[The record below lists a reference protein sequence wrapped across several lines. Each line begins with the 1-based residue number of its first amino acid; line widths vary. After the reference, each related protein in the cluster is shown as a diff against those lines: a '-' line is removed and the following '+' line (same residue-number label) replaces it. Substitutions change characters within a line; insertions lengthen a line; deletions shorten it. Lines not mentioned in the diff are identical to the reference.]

1 MKRKNMAAMVTSIAL
16 VGAVAVGGT
25 LALLSWESNPVT
37 NTFTVGQGYKAKD
50 VILNEA
56 PVRQELAGAKLG
68 SYVEIDGTR
77 VEGNAYNNLI
87 EDATVAKDPQFHIDS
102 NCGVKYSW
110 IVAKVEGFNTTVE
123 GLETDGTTLKFTDVI
138 DTDMENDAVAGG
150 VWYKVTKEGDTYDY
164 DVVVN
169 PTTGE
174 DGVVTPSNMGNGIY
188 IYSKPLQKGQ
198 STADLFQEL
207 QVDEFVAG
215 SNPTTITV
223 SGCAVEGVYS
233 TVENVDT
240 PVGFDD
246 MRDAVMTQVNDWAFG
261 SATEPGAGE

>member
-25 LALLSWESNPVT
+25 LALLSRPSNPVT
-37 NTFTVGQGYKAKD
+37 NTFTVGEDYKEGD

-56 PVRQELAGAKLG
+56 PVEQVLTGDKLG
-68 SYVEIDGTR
+68 SYVETVGTR

-87 EDATVAKDPQFHIDS
+87 EDATVAKDPQFHIS
-102 NCGVKYSW
+102 NDCGVKYSW
-110 IVAKVEGFNTTVE
+110 IVAKVEGFNAAGATS
-123 GLETDGTTLKFTDVI
+123 LKFTRVI
-138 DTDMENDAVAGG
+138 DPTTGNNVVEGD
-150 VWYKVTKEGDTYDY
+150 WYKVTQKEGGGYEYTLVTEYSL
-164 DVVVN
+164 
-169 PTTGE
+169 TEKGE
-174 DGVVTPSNMGNGIY
+174 TLSNMGNGIY
-188 IYSKPLQKGQ
+188 IYSMPLEKGK
-198 STADLFQEL
+198 STQDLFQEL

-215 SNPTTITV
+215 SNPSTITV

-233 TVENVDT
+233 TDENKDT
-240 PVGFDD
+240 PVGFYD